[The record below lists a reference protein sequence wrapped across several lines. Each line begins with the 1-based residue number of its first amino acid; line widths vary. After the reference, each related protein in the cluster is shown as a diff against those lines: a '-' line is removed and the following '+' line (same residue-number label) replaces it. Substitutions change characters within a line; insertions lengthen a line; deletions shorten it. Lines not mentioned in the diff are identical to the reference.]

1 VAAATGRRQGGEQY
15 TAGTACD
22 NRGVPSSLRKEAG
35 VTDPV
40 IVGYART
47 PIGRL
52 GGGLAPLT
60 AMQLGGVAIRG
71 ALRSAGVEP
80 AQVDSV
86 LMGHVLQAGQGQIT
100 ARQAAVEAGIALDVP
115 ALTLN
120 KVCLS
125 GMTAVALAAQ
135 SIRAGE
141 HDIVVA
147 GGMESMSN
155 APYLVPEARFGY
167 RMGNGQLVDTL
178 IHDGLWCAFEGVHMG
193 AGSDQRNVQRGLTR
207 QAQDEWAAASHE
219 RAVAAW
225 KEGRFAGEVVPV
237 RVPQRKGDPV
247 TVDTDEGMR
256 PGTTVESLARLT
268 GAFSADG
275 TITAGNASQVSDGA
289 SALLVTSGDRA
300 AALGLQPL
308 ARILAYGEVAG
319 PDPGLHHQ
327 PAAAIRKASAKRG
340 VDPAGFDLYEINEAF
355 AAVAIHS
362 TALLGVDSGR
372 VNVNGGAVALGHPIG
387 STGSRITITL
397 LHELRNRGGGRGA
410 AALCGGGGQGDALL
424 LETL

>member
-1 VAAATGRRQGGEQY
+1 M
-15 TAGTACD
+15 
-22 NRGVPSSLRKEAG
+22 
-35 VTDPV
+35 TDPV

-52 GGGLAPLT
+52 GGALAPLT
-60 AMQLGGVAIRG
+60 AMQLGSVAITG
-71 ALRSAGVEP
+71 ALQAAGVQP
-80 AQVDSV
+80 ARVDSV

-100 ARQAAVEAGIALDVP
+100 ARQAAVGAGIPLDVP

-125 GMTAVALAAQ
+125 GMAAIALAAQ

-141 HDIVVA
+141 HEIVVA

-155 APYLVPEARFGY
+155 APHLVPKARFGY
-167 RMGNGQLVDTL
+167 RMGNGELVDSL
-178 IHDGLWCAFEGVHMG
+178 IHDGLWCAYEGVHMG
-193 AGSDQRNVQRGLTR
+193 AGSDQRNIQHGLSR
-207 QAQDEWAAASHE
+207 QAQDQWAAASHQ
-219 RAVAAW
+219 RAVEAW

-237 RVPQRKGDPV
+237 EVPRPKGEAV
-247 TVDTDEGMR
+247 TVETDEGMR
-256 PGTTVESLARLT
+256 PETTAASLAGLSP
-268 GAFSADG
+268 AFQADG

-289 SALLVTSGDRA
+289 SALVVTSPARA
-300 AALGLQPL
+300 AELGLQPL
-308 ARILAYGEVAG
+308 GRILAYGEVAG

-327 PAAAIRKASAKRG
+327 PAAAIRKATAKLDA
-340 VDPAGFDLYEINEAF
+340 DPAGFDLYEINEAF

-362 TALLGVDSGR
+362 SALLGVEARR

-387 STGSRITITL
+387 SSGSRITITL

-424 LETL
+424 LETV